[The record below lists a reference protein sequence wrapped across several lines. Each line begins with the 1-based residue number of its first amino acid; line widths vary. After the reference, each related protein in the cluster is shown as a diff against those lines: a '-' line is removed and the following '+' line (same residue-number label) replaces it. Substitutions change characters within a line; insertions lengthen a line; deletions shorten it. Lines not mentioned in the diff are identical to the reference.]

1 MKKLLLTLA
10 LCALMCA
17 LFVIGASAATTVTDD
32 GSNVTLGNCTIA
44 NSGVTIPSPT
54 RGLAYS
60 LDDET
65 GTATVTGKGSFAG
78 GEGTSLVIPSSV
90 TYNGKTYA
98 VETISAG
105 VFKNMTFNLYIP
117 DSLVT
122 IAGGGSNGAFGTCNI
137 DKAYLGCGIK
147 TFGQETF
154 STAKGFSVFFC
165 QAKPEQIG
173 KHAFNSMTVS
183 TADII
188 GIDFSEVKR
197 VEQYGFNSCPFRM
210 NLNFTDN
217 LEYLGSE
224 AFRYAGVIY
233 AYIPAGAE
241 VNYGGFN
248 NCATL
253 QLMIFDVAPG
263 TTKVFPQEFLSN
275 AGANNCKLVVT
286 GNITFGGQAPFSG
299 KKNVGHK
306 LYLPTIASLET
317 MLENYVETVDNYT
330 DRIEEM
336 EVYVCE
342 TGKTYKAYRGGTY
355 SETGTAAENHAY
367 SEFVHYDAN
376 CTYFERNEKYCYACG
391 NKVIN
396 NLGTTLGDHIFET
409 SVKLPTCQSIG
420 YTEFDC
426 TVCALQET
434 GAYVEKSAHNNTLEK
449 YGAVTGSNLEVSYYC
464 ADCKTFDRTESV
476 SLVNK
481 CYIEGYGLFD
491 ASKSLKYLI
500 ISAAGVVTPSSEAFD
515 RENIYFPSFVMIGED
530 IVEVKTIQ
538 GFNGKSIR
546 AIYVPDTVTRIV
558 GGSNIGC
565 FGNNPNLL
573 NVVVGK
579 GVTKVEREV
588 FSNGTNPVLKEF
600 IWKGTITEIHTF
612 AFNHVSA
619 ESNTI
624 PYEFNTRLT
633 YVGKQVNL
641 EGTLIREAYIAK
653 GCDLSEKFAFN
664 NANGLLTVYI
674 EGGDTEA
681 EALDLGQEF
690 TSNKCTKYYYI
701 KGYVKTSGWAVLSGQ
716 SGTVVYMDNTDTV
729 DAFVKTIVGRGNER
743 LSTTVFYTCKEG
755 KTWRFTSNSDANS
768 RVEHNVAFAH
778 GTVTE
783 TSDATCAQAGTQ
795 IEKCFVCGTV
805 VSTTESAK
813 LEHVFDGGVITV
825 MPNCKDLGV
834 IVYKCTNSGCKES
847 KTISIFRDYSSHEYS
862 YFIAYV
868 NGFDKAGAEGE
879 RCAICKDTRNDVVLG
894 AIITPIGYS
903 VRNNRTGIDGGY
915 QIDKALLEK
924 YETQNGNIRLGIIIT
939 NATLA
944 SKLGLVDEDF
954 ELISDKGLQVEL
966 VQRGYT
972 TFSLYITGFNTD
984 TLRALDLLITSY
996 VVADLDGD
1004 GETEISY
1011 CQYEMPDKDNEPT
1024 SFDGKL
1030 LNTVSIDRADP
1041 VAVVPASYKPEEQN

>member
-17 LFVIGASAATTVTDD
+17 LFVIGASAATSVTDD

-54 RGLAYS
+54 RGLVYS
-60 LDDET
+60 LDDESK
-65 GTATVTGKGSFAG
+65 TATITGKGSFAG
-78 GEGTSLVIPSSV
+78 GTGTNLVIPSSV
-90 TYNGKTYA
+90 TYNGKTYV

-105 VFKNMTFNLYIP
+105 VFKNMTFDLYIP
-117 DSLVT
+117 DCLVT

-173 KHAFNSMTVS
+173 NYAFNTMTVA
-183 TADII
+183 TTEVI

-197 VEQYGFNSCPFRM
+197 VEQYGFNACPFRM

-224 AFRYAGVIY
+224 AFRYAGVVY

-248 NCATL
+248 NCGNL
-253 QLMIFDVAPG
+253 QLMIFEVAPG
-263 TTKVFPQEFLSN
+263 TTRVFPREFLSN
-275 AGANNCKLVVT
+275 AGTNNCKLIVT

-306 LYLPTIASLET
+306 LYLPTIATLET
-317 MLENYVETVDNYT
+317 MLDNYVDTVPDYT

-367 SEFVHYDAN
+367 SEFVYYEAN

-391 NKVIN
+391 NVVRN

-409 SVKLPTCQSIG
+409 AVKLPTCQSIG
-420 YTEFDC
+420 YTEYDC

-434 GAYVEKSAHNNTLEK
+434 GAYVEKGAHNNTLEK
-449 YGAVTGSNLEVSYYC
+449 YGMVTGSSLEVSYYC
-464 ADCKTFDRTESV
+464 VDCKTFDRTESV

-491 ASKSLKYLI
+491 ASKYLKYLS
-500 ISAAGVVTPSSEAFD
+500 ISAEGVVTPSSEAFD
-515 RENIYFPSFVMIGED
+515 RQDLYFPSFVMIGENV
-530 IVEVKTIQ
+530 VEVKTIQ

-546 AIYVPDTVTRIV
+546 SIYVPDTVTRIV
-558 GGSNIGC
+558 GGSGVGC
-565 FGNNPNLL
+565 FGNNSNLL
-573 NVVVGK
+573 VVVVGK
-579 GVTKVEREV
+579 GVTKVEREI
-588 FSNGTNPVLKEF
+588 FSMGNGATLNEF
-600 IWKGTITEIHTF
+600 IWKATVTEIHF
-612 AFNHVSA
+612 CAFQKMNAAST
-619 ESNTI
+619 SI

-641 EGTLIREAYIAK
+641 NGNLIREAYIAK

-690 TSNKCTKYYYI
+690 TSNTCTKYYYI
-701 KGYVKTSGWAVLSGQ
+701 KGYVKTSGWAVLAGQ
-716 SGTVVYMDNTDTV
+716 WGTIVYMDNTDTV
-729 DAFVKTIVGRGNER
+729 DAFVETIVGRGNER
-743 LSTTVFYTCKEG
+743 LSNTTFYTCNDG

-768 RVEHNVAFAH
+768 RVEHNVAFTH
-778 GTVTE
+778 GTVIE
-783 TSDATCAQAGTQ
+783 TSDATCAQAGIQT
-795 IEKCFVCGTV
+795 EKCFVCGKV

-813 LEHVFDGGVITV
+813 LEHVFDGGVITA
-825 MPNCKDLGV
+825 MPNCKDLGT
-834 IVYKCTNSGCKES
+834 IVYKCTNAGCEES
-847 KTISIFRDYSSHEYS
+847 KSISIFHDYTTHEYE

-868 NGFDKAGAEGE
+868 NGFDKAGEEGQ
-879 RCAICKDTRNDVVLG
+879 RCVLCKAATEKTILG
-894 AIITPIGYS
+894 AIIIPVGYS
-903 VRNNRTGIDGGY
+903 VKNNRTGIDGGY
-915 QIDKALLEK
+915 QIDKDLLAK
-924 YETQNGNIRLGIIIT
+924 YEAANGKIRIGIIVV
-939 NATLA
+939 NSALA
-944 SKLGLVDEDF
+944 QQLGLVNEDF
-954 ELISDKGLQVEL
+954 ELVSEKGIQVEL
-966 VQRGYT
+966 SERGYSL
-972 TFSLYITGFNTD
+972 FSLSITGFNTA
-984 TLRALDLLITSY
+984 ALKELSLLITSY
-996 VVADLDGD
+996 IIADLDGD
-1004 GETEISY
+1004 GESEISY
-1011 CQYEMPDKDNEPT
+1011 CQYEMPACDNAPAL
-1024 SFDGKL
+1024 FDGVT

-1041 VAVVPASYKPEEQN
+1041 VAIVPTPSKIEE